1 MAEQEFGL
9 TLCFLQVQGITGL
22 TRALGTKGRD
32 ILHDVVT
39 LDLFPVGPVCEMP
52 KLPFHLALPG
62 VDSHLPTA
70 HTKPLS
76 LH

>member
-32 ILHDVVT
+32 ILYDVVT
-39 LDLFPVGPVCEMP
+39 LGLFPAGPVCEMP
-52 KLPFHLALPG
+52 KLPFHLALP